1 MVDNETFN
9 STLSII
15 IKVPLFNVYNNYT
28 WLQSVK
34 KEFGSVVRDIAVNV
48 SNEANLTFA
57 GVSGGGISI
66 QCRSGLI
73 PDFKFASCGKYIFI
87 FVIYKKPILKK
98 MVLAVNMKE

>member
-1 MVDNETFN
+1 MVDNATFN

-15 IKVPLFNVYNNYT
+15 IKVPLLNAHTNYT
-28 WLQSVK
+28 WIQSVK
-34 KEFGSVVRDIAVNV
+34 KEFRSVVRDISVNV

-73 PDFKFASCGKYIFI
+73 PDFKSASCGKYNHFV
-87 FVIYKKPILKK
+87 VIY
-98 MVLAVNMKE
+98 